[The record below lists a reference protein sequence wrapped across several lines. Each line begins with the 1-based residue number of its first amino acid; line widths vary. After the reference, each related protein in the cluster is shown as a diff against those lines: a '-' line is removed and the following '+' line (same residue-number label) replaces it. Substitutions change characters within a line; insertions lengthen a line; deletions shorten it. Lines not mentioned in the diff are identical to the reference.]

1 MSRRSIAMALL
12 GLGILSAV
20 PAGAQ
25 YYDPYGRPPP
35 PRYDY
40 DRPPPPR
47 DWEYE
52 RRRRWDDE
60 RSYRPRRFG
69 DACVTSR
76 GTCESR
82 PAPIG
87 AGCGCYFDGF
97 GSKRGIIQ

>member
-1 MSRRSIAMALL
+1 MLKALVITTL
-12 GLGILSAV
+12 AGATLLAAV

-35 PRYDY
+35 RYDY
-40 DRPPPPR
+40 DRPPPSR

-52 RRRRWDDE
+52 RRRRWDDD
-60 RSYRPRRFG
+60 RYYRPQRFG

-76 GTCESR
+76 GTCGTR

-87 AGCGCYFDGF
+87 SGCGCYFEGF